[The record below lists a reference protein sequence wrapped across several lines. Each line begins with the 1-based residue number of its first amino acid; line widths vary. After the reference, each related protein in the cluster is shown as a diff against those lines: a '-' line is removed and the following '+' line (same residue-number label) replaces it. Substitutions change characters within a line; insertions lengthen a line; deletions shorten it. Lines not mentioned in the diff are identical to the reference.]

1 MYNKIS
7 KELFYHYQSQ
17 ALLNN
22 NFCEN
27 EWVWLYK
34 SESFS
39 PIEKVELSN
48 RLWTYIASADVCND
62 ALLTVEPEYQEYER
76 SALYGD
82 NTFKS
87 YKKDG
92 FEPLVT
98 VMNFYATKPSLRQ
111 IRIHEDFIHMFHLY
125 ESSDNN
131 GNKNYIW
138 FESGDSKII
147 ITISNNEVK
156 IKHQF
161 LVDFLAAK
169 KMNLV
174 CAVHSELNIP
184 PDLCNLIDCEYK
196 LTGPAGVTKNSE
208 NTIINFSVS
217 LTGGVEFQSWFI
229 GKKIVPYKNFGEF
242 KSSFDSQYAD
252 FIVGYDPNNCEEIKI
267 SCADDSHKYSRTYF
281 KKEVLEKY
289 RSDIN
294 AAIEPYRI
302 SSTYFSLKCDNDN
315 IDFIWT
321 YLKELRCL
329 PYTEQLHWASYN
341 ILQNNYTESQFY
353 QKNQECWNHEYSS
366 PDFVFREAFREV
378 NKLWEQKF
386 DWKLFKPTTGVQ
398 ANVLERIFILSSNSI
413 VCFRNLVEQ
422 MNLLLSESIDVSE
435 LNKIEFPIPNDKK
448 DCKAI
453 MKLNY
458 FLEYH
463 NQSKTP
469 LVNFLLQLDTL
480 RSEFTDTHRNDSKM
494 NSKNLQ
500 KALDYFGINNNGSD
514 YKLGAIQL
522 FEKAT
527 EAFIWF
533 KSVVASME

>member
-7 KELFYHYQSQ
+7 KELFYHYQLQ

-62 ALLTVEPEYQEYER
+62 ALLTAEPEYQEYER

-98 VMNFYATKPSLRQ
+98 VMSFYATKPSLRQ

-138 FESGDSKII
+138 FENGDSKII

-156 IKHQF
+156 IRHQF

-184 PDLCNLIDCEYK
+184 PDL
-196 LTGPAGVTKNSE
+196 
-208 NTIINFSVS
+208 
-217 LTGGVEFQSWFI
+217 
-229 GKKIVPYKNFGEF
+229 
-242 KSSFDSQYAD
+242 
-252 FIVGYDPNNCEEIKI
+252 
-267 SCADDSHKYSRTYF
+267 
-281 KKEVLEKY
+281 
-289 RSDIN
+289 
-294 AAIEPYRI
+294 
-302 SSTYFSLKCDNDN
+302 
-315 IDFIWT
+315 
-321 YLKELRCL
+321 
-329 PYTEQLHWASYN
+329 
-341 ILQNNYTESQFY
+341 
-353 QKNQECWNHEYSS
+353 
-366 PDFVFREAFREV
+366 
-378 NKLWEQKF
+378 
-386 DWKLFKPTTGVQ
+386 
-398 ANVLERIFILSSNSI
+398 
-413 VCFRNLVEQ
+413 
-422 MNLLLSESIDVSE
+422 
-435 LNKIEFPIPNDKK
+435 
-448 DCKAI
+448 
-453 MKLNY
+453 
-458 FLEYH
+458 
-463 NQSKTP
+463 
-469 LVNFLLQLDTL
+469 
-480 RSEFTDTHRNDSKM
+480 
-494 NSKNLQ
+494 
-500 KALDYFGINNNGSD
+500 
-514 YKLGAIQL
+514 
-522 FEKAT
+522 
-527 EAFIWF
+527 
-533 KSVVASME
+533 